1 MSEKPR
7 TQAVNTVTRKR
18 RKKRERERE
27 REWESL
33 SNELGERERRITF
46 LKP

>member
-18 RKKRERERE
+18 RKRE

-33 SNELGERERRITF
+33 SNELGEGERRITF